1 MLAVTQILM
10 VFYYLIVPRNWWIN
24 IFSLAT
30 SYVALVLYIQLFLPI
45 LICLT
50 YLLCCDSTCSLC
62 AGSQSNV
69 SMQYHLG
76 MKQHQKELAGTV

>member
-10 VFYYLIVPRNWWIN
+10 MFYYLIVPRNWWIN

-45 LICLT
+45 LICLIF
-50 YLLCCDSTCSLC
+50 YAVILL
-62 AGSQSNV
+62 AHYVQVPNQ
-69 SMQYHLG
+69 M
-76 MKQHQKELAGTV
+76 